1 MMFFVEIGLMVA
13 IIVLGSAAAKH
24 FFGAGGRSAQSHAT
38 RADQGGYSAEA
49 ARLRYQ
55 ERADA
60 RELYEKLVREKLAVV
75 RDAIAM
81 GYSEVELSKLDKRLA
96 ELIGEEDLK
105 KLLSDA
111 PEAPVPSADLLDTDL
126 ASEVEKMR
134 KPREQN

>member
-1 MMFFVEIGLMVA
+1 MFFIEIGLMVA

-24 FFGAGGRSAQSHAT
+24 FFGSASRHPHRGTNQASKI
-38 RADQGGYSAEA
+38 DYNSEA

-60 RELYEKLVREKLAVV
+60 RELYERLVREKLAVV
-75 RDAIAM
+75 RDAVAM
-81 GYSEVELSKLDKRLA
+81 GYSEIELSKLDKRLA

-105 KLLSDA
+105 KLLSDT
-111 PEAPVPSADLLDTDL
+111 PETPVPSADLLDTDL

-134 KPREQN
+134 KPREHN